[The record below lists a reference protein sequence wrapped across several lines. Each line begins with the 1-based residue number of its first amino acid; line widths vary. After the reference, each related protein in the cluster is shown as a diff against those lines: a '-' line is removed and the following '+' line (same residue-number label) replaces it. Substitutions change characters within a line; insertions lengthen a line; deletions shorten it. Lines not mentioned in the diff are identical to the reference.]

1 VEERRSGGVRG
12 CEADGGSRKRG
23 GADRGREA
31 GVGDGAEAM
40 LQVRRGET
48 CCGRVRAAAGET
60 GVLCLWIIGA
70 SGGGVS

>member
-1 VEERRSGGVRG
+1 VEERGIGGVRG
-12 CEADGGSRKRG
+12 CEADEGSRERK
-23 GADRGREA
+23 GADCSREA
-31 GVGDGAEAM
+31 GIDDGAEAM
-40 LQVRRGET
+40 LPVQRGGT